1 MRIAFDLPT
10 DRPVM
15 LRGLESL
22 NDSELEALSRQNPGV
37 RLERSATGDLLLMAP
52 THTDSGRRN
61 GHITLELGFWW
72 KQNRHLG
79 EFFDSNTGFTL
90 PDGSMRSPDAAWV
103 SAAQWTALTEQQRKR
118 QYAPVCPEFVI
129 ELRSGSDELTALQR
143 KMTDVWL
150 ANGVQLAFLLD
161 ADTETAYVYRAGQ
174 AAPEVFQGYDR
185 ELSGEPVLPGFRLD
199 LRMVR

>member
-1 MRIAFDLPT
+1 MRIAFDFPT
-10 DRPVM
+10 DRTLI

-22 NDSELEALSRQNPGV
+22 NDMELEALSRQNPGL
-37 RLERSATGDLLLMAP
+37 RLERSAQGELLFMPP

-61 GHITLELGFWW
+61 ARLSGLLFKWFE
-72 KQNRHLG
+72 QNPTRG
-79 EFFDSNTGFTL
+79 EIFDSNTGFTL

-103 SAAQWTALTEQQRKR
+103 SAAQWNALTEMQRKR

-129 ELRSGSDELTALQR
+129 ELRSGSDELAALQR

-161 ADTETAYVYRAGQ
+161 AEAETAYVYRAGQ
-174 AAPEVFQGYDR
+174 PAPDVFQGYDR
-185 ELSGEPVLPGFRLD
+185 ELSGEPLLPGFRLD